1 MPRLSAA
8 ELERLKAEVSLEGVY
23 LELAKN
29 PTIRHLLFYHQRLEA
44 GIQRYSVG
52 IDTPRFRATSRGGTP
67 LRSSCRAACTLL
79 GVMRRFRPT
88 GRPRWRAA
96 AKPAWVRSTINS
108 RSMWAKDAMM

>member
-1 MPRLSAA
+1 M
-8 ELERLKAEVSLEGVY
+8 
-23 LELAKN
+23 AKN
-29 PTIRHLLFYHQRLEA
+29 PTIRYLVFYHQRLEA

-67 LRSSCRAACTLL
+67 LRSSCRADCTLL

-96 AKPAWVRSTINS
+96 AEDSARQIEAIDYPETATYVRKVLSY
-108 RSMWAKDAMM
+108 WAEYAALYG